1 MLTTLEALPES
12 MFCNA
17 SERPI
22 VRYRK
27 GKSDCNE
34 LDYIIEETPVAIA
47 FNGVAYTVMMC
58 TPNDLEQF
66 AIGFSLSEG
75 IIDHHRDIHDIEMT
89 PTCDGININVTI
101 ANRCVARL
109 QQKRRS
115 LAGLT
120 GCGICGEEKLE
131 TVCRVLDPVPSSV
144 HFDLSYLDSVL
155 QQLLRKQQLNQ
166 LTGSAHAAVYID
178 NQGQVAAIFED
189 VGRHIALDKLVGCIH
204 QRQLTGGV
212 VLVTSRASFEMVQ
225 KAAAAGVEVLLAI
238 SSAPKMAVDLAEK
251 LNLTLLGHCRNGRAD
266 AYTHPER
273 ITGMI

>member
-1 MLTTLEALPES
+1 MLNTLEALPES

>member
-1 MLTTLEALPES
+1 MLNTLEALPES

-144 HFDLSYLDSVL
+144 HFDLRYLDSVL

-238 SSAPKMAVDLAEK
+238 SSATKMAVDLAEK

>member
-1 MLTTLEALPES
+1 MLNTLEALPES

-178 NQGQVAAIFED
+178 NQGQVTAIFED

-238 SSAPKMAVDLAEK
+238 SSATKMAVDLAEK

>member
-1 MLTTLEALPES
+1 MLNTLEALPES

-144 HFDLSYLDSVL
+144 HFDLRYLDSVL
-155 QQLLRKQQLNQ
+155 QQLLHKQQLNQ

-178 NQGQVAAIFED
+178 NQGQVTAIFED

-238 SSAPKMAVDLAEK
+238 SSATKMAVDLAEK

>member
-1 MLTTLEALPES
+1 MLNTLEALPES

-144 HFDLSYLDSVL
+144 HFDLRYLDSVL

-178 NQGQVAAIFED
+178 NQGQVTAIFED

-238 SSAPKMAVDLAEK
+238 SSATKMAVDLAEK

>member
-1 MLTTLEALPES
+1 MLNTLEALPES

-238 SSAPKMAVDLAEK
+238 SSATKMAVDLAEK